1 MISDTA
7 AIFLAVALLLSNV
20 ERIFHL
26 FHWIWVSVARL
37 CGSGRPSRRAVPY
50 WSQQGEFLGMVLPP
64 DQNPRSTNNAVELV
78 GQSISLPQTLRDCPR
93 KSATELHT
101 QLPLPPSRMVL
112 VWDGWP
118 DGAFSTHL
126 TSEDMKLTSSA
137 SINWSCDSLR
147 IDTGKTRARTW
158 QQGRETRKICRGVFK
173 CESSQCP
180 FEMLAAA
187 DRSFSVG
194 QALGRY
200 ICLCGARLQYV
211 TCGTTSSI
219 HRYAGGALFVNRGSH
234 THTNY
239 THVLKI
245 SSNGT
250 FKLPVFVPRREPVIL
265 QSLPARDLT
274 TSDMG
279 TPEPTT
285 EPEERLKYTTRS
297 ERSPDGFEST
307 NFGDREREW
316 SDEERREIEMDPE
329 ADQDE
334 D

>member
-26 FHWIWVSVARL
+26 FHCIWVSVARL

-50 WSQQGEFLGMVLPP
+50 WSRQGEFLGMVLPP

-78 GQSISLPQTLRDCPR
+78 GQSIAPPQTLRDCPS
-93 KSATELHT
+93 KSATELRA
-101 QLPLPPSRMVL
+101 QLPLPPSRMVR

-126 TSEDMKLTSSA
+126 TSADMKLTSSA

-187 DRSFSVG
+187 DRSFS
-194 QALGRY
+194 
-200 ICLCGARLQYV
+200 
-211 TCGTTSSI
+211 
-219 HRYAGGALFVNRGSH
+219 
-234 THTNY
+234 
-239 THVLKI
+239 
-245 SSNGT
+245 
-250 FKLPVFVPRREPVIL
+250 
-265 QSLPARDLT
+265 T

-279 TPEPTT
+279 TPGPTT
-285 EPEERLKYTTRS
+285 EPEERPKYTTRS
-297 ERSPDGFEST
+297 ERSPNGFEST

-316 SDEERREIEMDPE
+316 SDEERREIEIDPE